1 MIDDDEIVAKSIA
14 RMLCGKH
21 DVTVLT
27 DGRSALPVL
36 LAGGYDVAVCDLLMP
51 HLNGRELYDEVLSQK
66 PELARRF
73 VFLSGAF
80 TAEASSFL
88 ERVPNPRLPKPPS
101 MAELERCVHS
111 ILVPS
116 AHRSGCHAIPTKR
129 LLASQQ

>member
-1 MIDDDEIVAKSIA
+1 
-14 RMLCGKH
+14 KH